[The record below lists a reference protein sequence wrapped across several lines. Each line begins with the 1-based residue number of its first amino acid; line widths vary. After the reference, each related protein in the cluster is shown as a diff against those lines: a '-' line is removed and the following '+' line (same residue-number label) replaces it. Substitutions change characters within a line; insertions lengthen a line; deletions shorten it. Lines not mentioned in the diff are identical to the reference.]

1 MSFMPRESGYGLQ
14 ADGEMIWWLVEHFQ
28 LLVTGQYNMAIFSFK
43 F

>member
-1 MSFMPRESGYGLQ
+1 MGVSGTFGQ
-14 ADGEMIWWLVEHFQ
+14 AHGKMIWWLVEHFQ